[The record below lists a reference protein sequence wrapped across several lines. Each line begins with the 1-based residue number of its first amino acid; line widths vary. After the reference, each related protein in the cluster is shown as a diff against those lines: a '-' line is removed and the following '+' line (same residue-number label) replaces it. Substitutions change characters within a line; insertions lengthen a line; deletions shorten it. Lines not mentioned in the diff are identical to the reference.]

1 MKFPVLKSLSSSNV
15 LRSAESPFL
24 CFGASDRSGIKKPV
38 VIFLDLLEKGHSV
51 SFLGSQNRLWR
62 ILTGQL
68 DFQRKSGFK
77 LLEVTF
83 LFLFFLWLE
92 EERTK
97 RQWQA
102 LTNIIY
108 PIGQKSLPVIRG
120 PVICPGCF
128 LPSLFWGNSVQS
140 LLRRQFAD
148 SPRPALSDMN
158 IL

>member
-1 MKFPVLKSLSSSNV
+1 MKFPVLKSFQCSEKRRV
-15 LRSAESPFL
+15 SPFL
-24 CFGASDRSGIKKPV
+24 CFWASDRSGIKKPV

-51 SFLGSQNRLWR
+51 SLLGSLNRLWR

-92 EERTK
+92 EERAK
-97 RQWQA
+97 IQWQA

-108 PIGQKSLPVIRG
+108 PTGQNILPVIRG

-128 LPSLFWGNSVQS
+128 LPSLFFEATQYS
-140 LLRRQFAD
+140 L
-148 SPRPALSDMN
+148 
-158 IL
+158 